1 MLANGMRAVHPGE
14 ILREE
19 FMHPLD
25 LTEAELSKKLHV
37 SAATIKEVVTEKKGL
52 SAELALRLARFFD
65 TSPEFWMNLQCGYAL
80 KKAEKDHGPDI
91 QKNVEPLKVE
101 A

>member
-1 MLANGMRAVHPGE
+1 MLTNGMRAVHPGE

-25 LTEAELSKKLHV
+25 LSEIDLSKKLHV
-37 SAATIKEVVTEKKGL
+37 PAATIKEVVTEKKGL
-52 SAELALRLARFFD
+52 SADLALRLARFFD

-80 KKAEKDHGPDI
+80 KKAEKENGPDI
-91 QKNVEPLKVE
+91 QKQVTPLR